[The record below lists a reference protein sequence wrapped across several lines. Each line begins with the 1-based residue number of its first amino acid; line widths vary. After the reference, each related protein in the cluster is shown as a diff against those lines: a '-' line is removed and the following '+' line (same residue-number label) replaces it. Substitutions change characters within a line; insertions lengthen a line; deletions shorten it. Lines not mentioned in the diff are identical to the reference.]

1 MAVSITPNKLVVFCT
16 PSGVHLSDSALTS
29 ALPPQN
35 PFGKVFP
42 MIAHYSTL
50 AGQNGFTLVDLVILN
65 SVMQMT
71 NGTAS

>member
-1 MAVSITPNKLVVFCT
+1 MVVSPTRSKFVVICT

-42 MIAHYSTL
+42 MIAHYSPL
-50 AGQNGFTLVDLVILN
+50 AGQDDFTLVDLVILN
-65 SVMQMT
+65 SVMQVT